1 MCIIVKRERLG
12 RLCVVLMHWSF
23 FCKDIIF
30 RFWLCTQT
38 KASLLFFCSF
48 KCFCSSQK
56 QIHNFKEFSMLGNIY
71 FKIGL
76 LSTSGIDLYRQKG
89 WKSSIGFTCTL
100 CFVQTS
106 TINPSFFCA
115 SKLYN
120 IHSHKFTCCLNS
132 SFLVKVLSFGLWKQR
147 TDLHKPSGFEGIK
160 CFDKKIAVKRNSVAP
175 LVMVLNFCSF
185 LVFLECPLK
194 RMYYATNI
202 AHR

>member
-1 MCIIVKRERLG
+1 MTALIWPGKWINQTINMCIIVKRERLG

-76 LSTSGIDLYRQKG
+76 LSTSGLTY
-89 WKSSIGFTCTL
+89 IGRRAGK
-100 CFVQTS
+100 VQLASPVPCALFKLLLLIPHFSVHPSYT
-106 TINPSFFCA
+106 TYIHINLLVAWILPS
-115 SKLYN
+115 
-120 IHSHKFTCCLNS
+120 
-132 SFLVKVLSFGLWKQR
+132 
-147 TDLHKPSGFEGIK
+147 
-160 CFDKKIAVKRNSVAP
+160 
-175 LVMVLNFCSF
+175 
-185 LVFLECPLK
+185 
-194 RMYYATNI
+194 
-202 AHR
+202 